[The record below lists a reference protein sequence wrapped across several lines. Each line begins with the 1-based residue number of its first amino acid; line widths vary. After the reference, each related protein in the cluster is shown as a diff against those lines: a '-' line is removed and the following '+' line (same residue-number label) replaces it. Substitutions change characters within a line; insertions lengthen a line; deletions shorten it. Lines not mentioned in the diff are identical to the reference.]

1 MVRIRKRKDH
11 MRQNK
16 KTKEYVE
23 VTGGYYIE
31 LTEGMMSALEATE
44 GTEVSVTKVKDSF
57 DNTVLQFAVLK

>member
-1 MVRIRKRKDH
+1 

-31 LTEGMMSALEATE
+31 LTEGMMSALDAEE
-44 GTEVSVTKVKDSF
+44 GTEVSVTKVKDAF
-57 DNTVLQFAVLK
+57 ENTVLQFAVLK